1 MNLLVA
7 IREFRFAGTTV
18 KPNQRFFAR
27 PEMAKVL
34 KTLGRAEDA
43 PDIPQMADTVKAA
56 VDKVGN
62 VDNDELSTLREEYE
76 VRFGKKPDGR
86 WKAPRLRDEI
96 AGLYQRRD
104 MQAVLPGVSVI
115 DDLRGQYRTKFGT
128 DANRRWKEAR
138 LRKEL
143 GL

>member
-1 MNLLVA
+1 MNLLIA

-43 PDIPQMADTVKAA
+43 PDIPQIADAVQAA
-56 VDKVGN
+56 VDK

-86 WKAPRLRDEI
+86 WKAQRLRDEI
-96 AGLYQRRD
+96 AGRYQRRD
-104 MQAVLPGVSVI
+104 MRPVA
-115 DDLRGQYRTKFGT
+115 D
-128 DANRRWKEAR
+128 
-138 LRKEL
+138 
-143 GL
+143 